1 MSYICAVWE
10 HPVDKKHL
18 SCRFFNDNATHCRHD
33 CDKSHSGTMRKKLL
47 LVICSMVLLSAGCL
61 RISGL
66 PLMGALVPL
75 LLLSRSYDS
84 SRCSFLQMAGLTLA
98 TGCIGA
104 IVAVAS
110 SGYIITTDIAITA
123 AIQILLFSAIFML
136 YHYVSKR
143 SRPALA
149 NVLFVCGWIAAEYIV
164 LNNSATTPILLLGNG
179 TACDTWVVQ
188 WYEYTGVLGGTLWI
202 LLSNL
207 LLFQGF
213 TTRRRRWWVYE
224 TLWLLLPAAISLVI
238 YLREPTLTTNTTALL
253 SQYGDSIG
261 SVSCYIFLLSALYYI
276 VYRFRL
282 RSHLVDR

>member
-1 MSYICAVWE
+1 
-10 HPVDKKHL
+10 
-18 SCRFFNDNATHCRHD
+18 
-33 CDKSHSGTMRKKLL
+33 MRKKLL
-47 LVICSMVLLSAGCL
+47 LVTCSVLLLSAGCL

-75 LLLSRSYDS
+75 LLLSQNYDS
-84 SRCSFLQMAGLTLA
+84 SWHSFLQMAGLTLA
-98 TGCIGA
+98 IGCIGA

-110 SGYIITTDIAITA
+110 SGLLVSTDIAITA
-123 AIQILLFSAIFML
+123 AIQMLLFSAIFML

-164 LNNSATTPILLLGNG
+164 LNNSATPPVLLLGNG
-179 TACDTWVVQ
+179 IACDTWAVQ
-188 WYEYTGVLGGTLWI
+188 WIEYTGVLGGTLWV

-207 LLFQGF
+207 LLFQAF
-213 TTRRRRWWVYE
+213 TTRGGRWWVYE
-224 TLWLLLPAAISLVI
+224 ALWLLLPAAISLVI
-238 YLREPTLTTNTTALL
+238 YLREPTLVTSPTALL

-282 RSHLVDR
+282 RSHLVSH